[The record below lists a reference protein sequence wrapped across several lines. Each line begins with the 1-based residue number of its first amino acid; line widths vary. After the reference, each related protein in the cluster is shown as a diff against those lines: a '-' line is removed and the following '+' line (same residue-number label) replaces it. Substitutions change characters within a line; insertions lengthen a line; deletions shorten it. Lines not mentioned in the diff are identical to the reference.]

1 MVLLVFFAAHSA
13 LTIRAACLRI
23 VFVFCCFIFF
33 FFFQNT
39 KKIKILTF
47 GEKREGRKQK
57 SSTTHVCQT
66 KKKYA
71 SARRIIIIIK
81 YNIKKKR
88 EERSASRGMGGFAM
102 TTPAATAT
110 ATRTPAT
117 TTNGGGGLISRR
129 TTSNGG
135 ANSLPGD
142 SFKETFVERTLKTV
156 DVFKRNDALDEFS
169 KEGSNKGGV
178 LTLAFAYV
186 VFALVFSQVRQLFA
200 TSMRTD
206 LLVDHDMDPTM
217 VMNFD
222 VSFPNLNCEHLA
234 VDLVDAVGHRAF
246 NLSGESIY
254 KHSMS
259 KEIPYLAIEHATMGV
274 GSRQHFHAIAPKSL
288 HPFWEG
294 EDEGT
299 PLGRIVPGDEFDYI
313 VGDDDEY
320 DDNNKNKN
328 ENIVEQRRDEYGYRR
343 FALLLNSENFK
354 RNVNAHSVLL
364 VNFHAPWCSHCA
376 ALAPHYERGA
386 QLVQKALAKSM
397 NSRLSAAFAGVDCTA
412 EENKKLCDDEKIL
425 AYPTIRVYRGSSS
438 DAILLDK
445 SKGDIRHF
453 EVYHGPRTSEAMAEF
468 TLSLL
473 RTLRENDTRTTND
486 APSTSS
492 DKRGGEEEAP
502 PTNVR
507 AHRLGY
513 DFDRDGRHESTVRSS
528 GCTVEGRIRLAKV
541 PGAVFFSARSYGQ
554 TIDLHR
560 INSTHIINHFSFG
573 DYVPTTSKKRSYVP
587 KKFRKA
593 WSLASKDGGGKFATE
608 KGFAEGENIFAS
620 QHKNTIHEHHMQVV
634 TRSIVPLNAA
644 TLTLNEYTFS
654 SNKFK
659 ISPSSS
665 QQESASYFDNEDNDF
680 SEGATRAIS
689 KRGAYVKFAFA
700 ISPIAISHVETEKNV
715 FEWLMDSVTILGGVV
730 AFTFAFESILHSG
743 VRKAARMYRKRML
756 GAPKCT

>member
-1 MVLLVFFAAHSA
+1 MTS
-13 LTIRAACLRI
+13 LTA
-23 VFVFCCFIFF
+23 
-33 FFFQNT
+33 
-39 KKIKILTF
+39 
-47 GEKREGRKQK
+47 
-57 SSTTHVCQT
+57 
-66 KKKYA
+66 
-71 SARRIIIIIK
+71 
-81 YNIKKKR
+81 
-88 EERSASRGMGGFAM
+88 GGGGGG
-102 TTPAATAT
+102 
-110 ATRTPAT
+110 
-117 TTNGGGGLISRR
+117 NGSGGLISRR

-135 ANSLPGD
+135 ANSLPGE
-142 SFKETFVERTLKTV
+142 SPSNETFVTQTLKTV
-156 DVFKRNDALDEFS
+156 DVFKRNDALEEFS

-178 LTLAFAYV
+178 LTLLF
-186 VFALVFSQVRQLFA
+186 LFA

-206 LLVDHDMDPTM
+206 LSVDHDMDPTL
-217 VMNFD
+217 VMQFD
-222 VSFPNLNCEHLA
+222 VSFPAINCEHLS

-246 NLSGESIY
+246 NLSGESVY

-274 GSRQHFHAIAPKSL
+274 GSRQHFHAIAPRSI
-288 HPFWEG
+288 HPYWEG
-294 EDEGT
+294 DEGK
-299 PLGRIVPGDEFDYI
+299 PLGQIVQGDEFDYI
-313 VGDDDEY
+313 VGDDDNEY
-320 DDNNKNKN
+320 GGEVNDEEEANDKSSL
-328 ENIVEQRRDEYGYRR
+328 EQRRDEYGYRR

-354 RNVNAHSVLL
+354 RNVNAHGVLL

-376 ALAPHYERGA
+376 ALAPHFERGA
-386 QLVQKALAKSM
+386 QLVQLALAKSL

-438 DAILLDK
+438 DAILLNK

-473 RTLRENDTRTTND
+473 RTMRENDTRTIND

-492 DKRGGEEEAP
+492 SFSSSDGGGGEEEKP
-502 PTNVR
+502 QRNVR

-541 PGAVFFSARSYGQ
+541 PGAVYFSARSYGQ

-573 DYVPTTSKKRSYVP
+573 EYVPTTSTKRSYVP

-593 WSLASKDGGGKFATE
+593 WSLAAKDGGGKFATE
-608 KGFAEGENIFAS
+608 KGFAKGENIFSS
-620 QHKNTIHEHHMQVV
+620 QHRNTIHEHHMQVV

-659 ISPSSS
+659 ISPSSA
-665 QQESASYFDNEDNDF
+665 QQESSSYFDGVHGEDNDF
-680 SEGATRAIS
+680 SNGATHAIS
-689 KRGAYVKFAFA
+689 KRGAYVKFTFA
-700 ISPIAISHVETEKNV
+700 ISPIAISHVETEQNI
-715 FEWLMDSVTILGGVV
+715 FEWLISSVTVLGGVV
-730 AFTFAFESILHSG
+730 AFTFALELMLHSS
-743 VRKAARMYRKRML
+743 VRKVARMYRKRML
-756 GAPKCT
+756 AASKCT

>member
-1 MVLLVFFAAHSA
+1 MTS
-13 LTIRAACLRI
+13 LTA
-23 VFVFCCFIFF
+23 
-33 FFFQNT
+33 
-39 KKIKILTF
+39 
-47 GEKREGRKQK
+47 
-57 SSTTHVCQT
+57 
-66 KKKYA
+66 
-71 SARRIIIIIK
+71 
-81 YNIKKKR
+81 
-88 EERSASRGMGGFAM
+88 GGGGGG
-102 TTPAATAT
+102 
-110 ATRTPAT
+110 
-117 TTNGGGGLISRR
+117 NGSGGLISRR

-135 ANSLPGD
+135 ANSLPGE
-142 SFKETFVERTLKTV
+142 SPSNETFVTQTLKTV
-156 DVFKRNDALDEFS
+156 DVFKRNDALEEFS

-178 LTLAFAYV
+178 LTLLFV
-186 VFALVFSQVRQLFA
+186 WFIFGLVTSQVQKLFA

-206 LLVDHDMDPTM
+206 LSVDHDMDPTL
-217 VMNFD
+217 VMQFD
-222 VSFPNLNCEHLA
+222 VSFPAINCEHLS

-246 NLSGESIY
+246 NLSGESVY

-274 GSRQHFHAIAPKSL
+274 GSRQHFHAIAPRSI
-288 HPFWEG
+288 HPYWEG
-294 EDEGT
+294 DEGK
-299 PLGRIVPGDEFDYI
+299 PLGQIVQGDEFDYI
-313 VGDDDEY
+313 VGDDDNEY
-320 DDNNKNKN
+320 GGEVNDEEEANDKSSL
-328 ENIVEQRRDEYGYRR
+328 EQRRDEYGYRR

-354 RNVNAHSVLL
+354 RNVNAHGVLL

-376 ALAPHYERGA
+376 SLAPHFERGA
-386 QLVQKALAKSM
+386 QLVQLALAKSL

-438 DAILLDK
+438 DAILLNK

-473 RTLRENDTRTTND
+473 RTMRENDTRTIND

-492 DKRGGEEEAP
+492 SFSSSDGGGGEEEKP
-502 PTNVR
+502 QRNVR

-541 PGAVFFSARSYGQ
+541 PGAVYFSARSYGQ

-573 DYVPTTSKKRSYVP
+573 EYVPTTSTKRSYVP

-593 WSLASKDGGGKFATE
+593 WSLAAKDGGGKFATE
-608 KGFAEGENIFAS
+608 KGFAKGENIFSS
-620 QHKNTIHEHHMQVV
+620 QHRNTIHEHHMQVV

-659 ISPSSS
+659 ISPSSA
-665 QQESASYFDNEDNDF
+665 QQESSSYFDGVHGEDNDF
-680 SEGATRAIS
+680 SNGATHAIS
-689 KRGAYVKFAFA
+689 KRGAYVKFTFA
-700 ISPIAISHVETEKNV
+700 ISPIAISHVETEQNI
-715 FEWLMDSVTILGGVV
+715 FEWLISSVTVLGGVV
-730 AFTFAFESILHSG
+730 AFTFALESMLHSS
-743 VRKAARMYRKRML
+743 VRKVARMYRKRML
-756 GAPKCT
+756 AASKCT